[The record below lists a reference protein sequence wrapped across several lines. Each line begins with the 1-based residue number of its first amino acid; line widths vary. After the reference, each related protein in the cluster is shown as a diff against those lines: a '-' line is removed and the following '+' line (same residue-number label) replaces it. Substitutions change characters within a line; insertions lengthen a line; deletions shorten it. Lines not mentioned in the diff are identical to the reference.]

1 VTVPRTLIDQAK
13 NRFDLTEPADRE
25 TLYGLTSQLLEMPD
39 LSPDELEAIAR
50 TGNTPLEF
58 KIAAKLVESK
68 RFLLANERPVKI
80 GVVFAMWGE
89 QNRLHPKSAS
99 NPNGED
105 SLRVKLQQLEWA
117 TQDSRVEWT
126 LYAVDDGCPHGSGII
141 AETIAASHPLGERV
155 KVLYLSEA
163 VPTGHGPL
171 AKLKSADDSRKGGAV
186 ILGCMAAINDG
197 VDAVIY
203 TDCDNSVHLGQ
214 IGLLLRPFVEYGIR
228 VVLGNRKDPDAV
240 LVKQEARWGI
250 GIKLL
255 RHMQRMAGQAIFSRD
270 ILDTQAA
277 FKLYERGVLQQI
289 IQDPTVYDFSF
300 DTDWIL
306 AVIAMDEPF
315 ARVPFAFIDSFA
327 ESASIVQGPMTTW
340 ETLLKGLVK
349 AVRKHGVPHNEAIA
363 RVLDEEILSSADL
376 DMLINHLPPE
386 LERADGQELGDPA
399 VMSPEAVQAWIRQR
413 KTEEGVVK

>member
-1 VTVPRTLIDQAK
+1 MTVPRTLIDQAK

-89 QNRLHPKSAS
+89 QNRLHPKSDS

-117 TQDSRVEWT
+117 TQYSRVEWT
-126 LYAVDDGCPHGSGII
+126 LYAVDDGCPHGSGHI
-141 AETIAASHPLGERV
+141 AETIAASHPLGEQV

-186 ILGCMAAINDG
+186 ILGCMAAIKDG

-214 IGLLLRPFVEYGIR
+214 IGLLLRPFVEDGVR
-228 VVLGNRKDPDAV
+228 VILGNRKDPDAV

-277 FKLYERGVLQQI
+277 FKLYERDVLQQI